1 MSCTKRTARSVVTA
15 SYGTVLHVDPRIR
28 ITVNGKLAL
37 TVEQAAARVGV
48 TPGALSGELTRYK
61 DVIRPVA
68 ALDGLK
74 KLYLASEI
82 DRWWASRPGKGTP
95 GKRRPRSNG

>member
-1 MSCTKRTARSVVTA
+1 MTP
-15 SYGTVLHVDPRIR
+15 PRIR

-37 TVEQAAARVGV
+37 TVEQVAERLGV
-48 TPGALSGELTRYK
+48 PISTLSGELTRYK

-68 ALDGLK
+68 ELDGRK
-74 KLYLASEI
+74 KLYLPADI
-82 DRWWASRPGKGTP
+82 DRWWAARPGRGTP